1 MNRKFTFNR
10 IFFLVFT
17 VLWST
22 FILWNL
28 ITPAKVFSENE
39 NRYLAAIPDF
49 TFDKFIKGDYMNG
62 INDYIN
68 DQFVLRDDWI
78 SIKTMLERVMLKQD
92 INSVY
97 FAKDGYLIEKHNSKD
112 VSEKLSEKNKE
123 YLVQFVDKYLSKL
136 GKERVKAI
144 LVPTSSEILTDKLP
158 LFATG
163 YDQNNYMDQLIAS
176 LPKGTFLDLR
186 DTLVKHKEEYI
197 YYRTDHHWTA
207 LGAYY
212 AYEQWCK
219 EIGVEAIEQD
229 QFDIILATNEFYG
242 TLHSKV
248 NVKVKPDDIYLYQ
261 RKEDMGYQLIYN
273 LTDKANSLY
282 DYSKLKGKDKYSVY
296 MGGNN
301 PVVEI
306 ETNNM
311 NGRKLLVIKDSFA
324 HSFVPFAVNHFEKTY
339 MIDFRYFNGNVE
351 AYMEENG
358 ITDVLVL
365 YNTMSFVKD
374 DYLAKLIK

>member
-1 MNRKFTFNR
+1 MKFTFNR

-17 VLWST
+17 VLWSA

-39 NRYLAAIPDF
+39 NRYLAAIPEF

-97 FAKDGYLIEKHNSKD
+97 FAKDGYLIEKHTDKE
-112 VSEKLSEKNKE
+112 VSEQLAEKNKE
-123 YLVQFVDKYLSKL
+123 YLVQFVDKYISKL
-136 GKERVKAI
+136 GKDRVKAI
-144 LVPTSSEILTDKLP
+144 LVPTASEILTDKLP

-163 YDQNNYMDQLIAS
+163 YDQNKYMDKLMAS
-176 LPKGTFLDLR
+176 LPEGTFLDLR
-186 DTLVKHKEEYI
+186 DTLMKHKNEYI

-212 AYEQWCK
+212 SYEHWCK
-219 EIGVEAIEQD
+219 ETGIKPLKKE
-229 QFDIILATNEFYG
+229 QFDIILATDEFYG

-248 NVKVKPDDIYLYQ
+248 NVKVKPDEIYLYQ
-261 RKEDMGYQLIYN
+261 MKEDMDYQLLYN
-273 LTDKANSLY
+273 LTDKTNSLY

-306 ETNNM
+306 ETNNK

-324 HSFVPFAVNHFEKTY
+324 HSFVPFVVNHFEKTY
-339 MIDFRYFNGNVE
+339 MIDFRYFNGSME
-351 AYMEENG
+351 AYVEENG

-374 DYLAKLIK
+374 DFLAKLIK